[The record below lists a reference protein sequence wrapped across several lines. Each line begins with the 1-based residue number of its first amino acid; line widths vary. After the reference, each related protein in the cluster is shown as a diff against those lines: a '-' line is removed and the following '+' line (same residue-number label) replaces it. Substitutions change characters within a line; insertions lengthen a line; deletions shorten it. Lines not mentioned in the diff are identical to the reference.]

1 MLGVA
6 RIRYEP
12 RGKSSSDMRKPL
24 HQVMLR
30 YKLPGKSRCEFTAKS
45 FSFAFGLHDDKGK
58 FSTLFTHELDNAL
71 DYMTSVVA
79 QAK

>member
-1 MLGVA
+1 MGVA

-12 RGKSSSDMRKPL
+12 RFKSSSDMRKPL

-30 YKLPGKSRCEFTAKS
+30 YKLQGKSRCEFTAKS

>member
-1 MLGVA
+1 MGVA

-12 RGKSSSDMRKPL
+12 RFKSSSDMRKPL
-24 HQVMLR
+24 HQVLFR
-30 YKLPGKSRCEFTAKS
+30 YNPTGGAVMAKS

-58 FSTLFTHELDNAL
+58 FPTLFTHELDNAL

>member
-6 RIRYEP
+6 RVRYEP
-12 RGKSSSDMRKPL
+12 RGKPSSDMRKPS

-30 YKLPGKSRCEFTAKS
+30 YNPKGGAVTAKS